1 LFFGGGIEGIGVNAD
16 FLEARLDIAAQFLRR
31 PGLAASRPTFLFT
44 DGRGNWNDKYRDIC
58 YYIAD
63 SESPTAILAVSD
75 VTRMLSAVDCG
86 DPKAAEELLPL
97 LYEEL
102 RKLAAAKM
110 AGEAPGQT
118 LQPTALVHEA
128 WLRLTGTAS
137 QGWNGREHFF
147 RAAAEAMRRILVDR
161 ARQRAA
167 EKRGGNPHRTELS
180 ESKVQGVQNDEQ
192 ILAVHEALD
201 QFALRDPVSAEL
213 VKLRYFVG
221 MSMGEA
227 AESLGLPLRTAERQ
241 WTFAK
246 AWLRQQINE
255 GASR

>member
-1 LFFGGGIEGIGVNAD
+1 MIVSSQFQ
-16 FLEARLDIAAQFLRR
+16 LDLGALI
-31 PGLAASRPTFLFT
+31 
-44 DGRGNWNDKYRDIC
+44 W
-58 YYIAD
+58 
-63 SESPTAILAVSD
+63 ESSTIVSD
-75 VTRMLSAVDCG
+75 LTLILNAAHQG
-86 DPKAAEELLPL
+86 DPKAAEELLPMV
-97 LYEEL
+97 YEEL
-102 RKLAAAKM
+102 RRLAAAKM
-110 AGEAPGQT
+110 AQEAPGQT

-128 WLRLTGTAS
+128 WLRLIGTPR

-161 ARQRAA
+161 ARQRSA

-201 QFALRDPVSAEL
+201 QFALYDPVSAEL

-221 MSMGEA
+221 MNMGEA

-246 AWLRQQINE
+246 AWLRQQISE
-255 GASR
+255 SASR

>member
-1 LFFGGGIEGIGVNAD
+1 LQKVEIPATFPGVSHVTQILNAID
-16 FLEARLDIAAQFLRR
+16 T
-31 PGLAASRPTFLFT
+31 S
-44 DGRGNWNDKYRDIC
+44 
-58 YYIAD
+58 
-63 SESPTAILAVSD
+63 
-75 VTRMLSAVDCG
+75 
-86 DPKAAEELLPL
+86 DPKAADQLLPL
-97 LYEEL
+97 VYEEL
-102 RKLAAAKM
+102 RRLAAAKM

-128 WLRLTGTAS
+128 WLRLTGAAS

-180 ESKVQGVQNDEQ
+180 ESKVQGVQSDEQ

-221 MSMGEA
+221 LSMGEA